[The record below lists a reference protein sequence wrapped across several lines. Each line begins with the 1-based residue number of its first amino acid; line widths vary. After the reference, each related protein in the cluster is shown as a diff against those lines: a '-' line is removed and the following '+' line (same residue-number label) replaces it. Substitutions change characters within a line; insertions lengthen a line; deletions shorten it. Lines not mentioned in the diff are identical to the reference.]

1 MRIVDYAFEIVG
13 KLSRNVAAQRAAM
26 ELIAAR
32 VDKLTAA
39 QN

>member
-13 KLSRNVAAQRAAM
+13 KLSRNVAGAVGGD

>member
-13 KLSRNVAAQRAAM
+13 KLSRNVAGAVGGDGADR
-26 ELIAAR
+26 R
-32 VDKLTAA
+32 TVDKRTAA